1 MAVETGHSV
10 ERRERKRT
18 KTRLMIQAEAL
29 RLFAEQGYAETT
41 VEEIADAAAI
51 SPRTFFRYFPSK
63 EEVVIWDE
71 YDALVPDLVAARP
84 DDEPPA
90 EMLRAVIYAALGGLL
105 QHDPG
110 RLLAR
115 VRLSSSVPELRARFA
130 EEQQRGMETLAP
142 LFAQKRWTRSDDLQL
157 RVIGS
162 ALVAAVHVAL
172 DRWQQDDG
180 KSDLLALLDQTI
192 DALAEG
198 IGELQPRPS
207 SKRTARQARATGTVR
222 QVSDD

>member
-1 MAVETGHSV
+1 MAVKTSSDSIEPRRSSPHSF

-29 RLFAEQGYAETT
+29 RLFADKGYSETT

-63 EEVVIWDE
+63 EDVVIWDE
-71 YDALVPDLVAARP
+71 YDPLVPDLVKARP

-90 EMLRAVIYAALGGLL
+90 ETLRAVIREAVGGLYRS
-105 QHDPG
+105 DPE

-115 VRLSSSVPELRARFA
+115 VRLSASVPELGARFA

-142 LFAQKRWTRSDDLQL
+142 LLTKKRWTRSDDLRL
-157 RVIGS
+157 RVTGA
-162 ALVAAVHVAL
+162 ALFAAVYVAL

-180 KSDLLALLDQTI
+180 KSDLLAFLDQAI
-192 DALAEG
+192 DALAKG
-198 IGELQPRPS
+198 IGELQPRPLS
-207 SKRTARQARATGTVR
+207 ERA
-222 QVSDD
+222 